1 MTLARPRA
9 SRLAAGLA
17 LGAFLTAVSAR
28 AVSPALPVV
37 RTDVVPYLSYSPL
50 FVAADRGYFRDAGIQ
65 VELVPL
71 WAHESLAAA
80 IGGKIDVF
88 TGQLVAGLFNAM
100 AGGSRL
106 AIVADKGHIGSPGT
120 GCAYEG
126 FVLRNALY
134 QGPVAP
140 IGATL
145 RGRRVAVKPFGILDF
160 LFDRTLQKGGLTR
173 ADVKLT
179 DLDSKTT
186 REALRQGALDLKLDS
201 EPTLTRERLLGAS
214 KPWLTG
220 AEIAPGQQTAVV
232 AFGPR
237 LLDREREAG
246 KRFLTAYLRAVR
258 DINKGKTPELVSLI
272 ARRTELPEDVVRE
285 ACWGNFRDD
294 GQIDVPSVMA
304 FQEWAKAR
312 GLQDA
317 IVPVERFW
325 DPSFLGSERKP

>member
-1 MTLARPRA
+1 MTSRVRPRA
-9 SRLAAGLA
+9 RLLSGASLA
-17 LGAFLTAVSAR
+17 LLLTALSVR

-50 FVAADRGYFRDAGIQ
+50 FVAVDRGYFRDAGVE
-65 VELVPL
+65 VELVPM

-80 IGGKIDVF
+80 IGGKVDVF
-88 TGQLVAGLFNAM
+88 TGQLVAGLFNAI
-100 AGGSRL
+100 AAGSRL
-106 AIVADKGHIGSPGT
+106 ALVADKGHVGALGS
-120 GCAYEG
+120 GCTYEG
-126 FVLRNALY
+126 FVVRNALY
-134 QGPVAP
+134 QGPSAP
-140 IGATL
+140 IAATL

-173 ADVKLT
+173 SDVKMT
-179 DLDSKTT
+179 DLDAKTT

-246 KRFLTAYLRAVR
+246 KRFLAGYLRAVR
-258 DINKGKTPELVSLI
+258 EINKGKTPELVALI
-272 ARRTELPEDVVRE
+272 ARRTQLPEDVVRE